1 MLQEGKDYVLVKT
14 ANYLE
19 PGMVF
24 QSGNLIVTKN
34 RVILNVYQSAS
45 ILGNEDDKDMGFME
59 TLKSIKKDFQELKSS
74 AKEAF
79 ASLKNAKHG
88 YEMVKYV
95 ASSAPSLE
103 EFENLCAEMGAKNP
117 KSLNIPRSDIKEF
130 KIGFFKG
137 FQVHLNNGSVH
148 KIRTQKLGDL
158 KKIVA

>member
-14 ANYLE
+14 AAYLE

-34 RVILNVYQSAS
+34 RVILNIYQSTSLA
-45 ILGNEDDKDMGFME
+45 GNEDDKDMSFMD

-74 AKEAF
+74 AREAF

-88 YEMVKYV
+88 YEMVRYV
-95 ASSAPSLE
+95 ASSAPSME
-103 EFENLCAEMGAKNP
+103 EFENLCVEMGAKNP
-117 KSLNIPRSDIKEF
+117 KSLNIPRSEVKEF

-137 FQVHLNNGSVH
+137 FQVHLNNGTVH

-158 KKIVA
+158 KKMVA